1 MIRGNCSSVHTVN
14 TRIKKYFDAMSLE
27 EARFMNRCYRHVLS
41 GAKGYFTRS
50 VFFSPCSLLPPFKFN
65 IVPKVTV

>member
-14 TRIKKYFDAMSLE
+14 TRIKKYFDSMSLE

-50 VFFSPCSLLPPFKFN
+50 VFLVRVRYYHHLSLTLCQR
-65 IVPKVTV
+65 